1 MPHGDVRSLR
11 DWIDGT
17 ADDCRRH
24 LFGRQA
30 QVGLVD
36 LARGTS
42 LDTDISKLQGRSVLL
57 ATHDQLTAALA
68 LIELD
73 GVARRL
79 VLVPPDV
86 PRAQLAAVIADAGID
101 AVLGDEGPDIDGGDD
116 WGGHGASLP
125 RPEGERVGR
134 GGYDDSVSHRRSP
147 LIPPSPHAK
156 SDISDFAMNSAQV
169 EQARLAMGEGV
180 RDAASLTVIDEGHHD
195 PGDLGVALRVT
206 CRPQIRPLKRA
217 RLDPQP
223 TEWVLFTSGTTGV
236 PKLVMHSLAGLTGA
250 IRRSDTSSAVVWGT
264 FYDIRRYGG
273 LQIFL
278 RALHD
283 GGSLVLSDAKE
294 PVGDF
299 LVRLGRHGVT
309 HMSGTPSHWR
319 RALMSPAAHAMSP
332 GYVRLSGE
340 IADQAILDNLA
351 AFYTPAR
358 IGHAYASTEAGV
370 GFDVNDGRE
379 GFPAALIGAPGDVEM
394 KVVDGTL
401 RISSPRA
408 AARYVGADA
417 AALADPDG
425 FVDTGD
431 MLEQRGDRYHF
442 AGRKGGIINVG
453 GLKVNP
459 EEVEG
464 VINRHPLV
472 RMSLV
477 HPRKSPI
484 TGAIVVAEV
493 VLREEAAADGA
504 DAHAGTLKGEILD
517 LCRAR
522 LAQHKVPAMI
532 RFVPALSVAA
542 SGKLERRHA

>member
-1 MPHGDVRSLR
+1 MPHGDVRTLR
-11 DWIDGT
+11 DLIDHT

-24 LFGRQA
+24 LWGRHA
-30 QVGLVD
+30 DVALAA
-36 LARGTS
+36 LARGSS
-42 LDTDISKLQGRSVLL
+42 LDVDLSKLQGRSILI

-79 VLVPPDV
+79 VLLPPDV
-86 PRAQLAAVIADAGID
+86 PREQLPAVIADAAID
-101 AVLGDEGPDIDGGDD
+101 TLLCDE
-116 WGGHGASLP
+116 ASS
-125 RPEGERVGR
+125 PEHE
-134 GGYDDSVSHRRSP
+134 YDVS
-147 LIPPSPHAK
+147 
-156 SDISDFAMNSAQV
+156 
-169 EQARLAMGEGV
+169 
-180 RDAASLTVIDEGHHD
+180 
-195 PGDLGVALRVT
+195 LRVT
-206 CRPQIRPLKRA
+206 CRPDIRPVTHA
-217 RLDPQP
+217 RLDRRA
-223 TEWVLFTSGTTGV
+223 TEWVLFTSGTTGR
-236 PKLVMHSLAGLTGA
+236 PKMVGHGLAGLMGA
-250 IRRSDTSSAVVWGT
+250 IGRSPISESAVVWGT

-278 RALHD
+278 RAIHD

-294 PVGDF
+294 PVGEF
-299 LVRLGRHGVT
+299 LFRLGRHGVT

-319 RALMSPAAHAMSP
+319 RALMSPAAHAMAP
-332 GYVRLSGE
+332 RYVRLSGE

-351 AFYTPAR
+351 AFYQTAR
-358 IGHAYASTEAGV
+358 VGHAYASTEAGV
-370 GFDVNDGRE
+370 GFDVNDGKE
-379 GFPAALIGAPGDVEM
+379 GFPASLIGAPGEVEM

-401 RISSPRA
+401 RIRSPRA
-408 AARYVGADA
+408 ASGYVGVSAP
-417 AALADPDG
+417 ALADPDG

-431 MLEQRGDRYHF
+431 MLERIGERYHF

-453 GLKVNP
+453 GLKVHP

-464 VINRHPLV
+464 VINRHPQV

-477 HPRKSPI
+477 HPRRSPI

-493 VLREEAAADGA
+493 VLRDEAKADGA
-504 DAHAGTLKGEILD
+504 EARIGALRGEILD

-542 SGKLERRHA
+542 SGKLERHHA

>member
-1 MPHGDVRSLR
+1 MPPPDEARSLR
-11 DWIDGT
+11 DWIDDS
-17 ADDCRRH
+17 ADDGSRQ
-24 LFGRQA
+24 LWGRQA
-30 QVGLVD
+30 QIALGE
-36 LARGTS
+36 LAHATS
-42 LDTDISKLQGRSVLL
+42 LDIDPARLQDRSVLI
-57 ATHDQLTAALA
+57 ATRDQLTAALA

-73 GVARRL
+73 GVAQRMI
-79 VLVPPDV
+79 LVPPD
-86 PRAQLAAVIADAGID
+86 LAREHLPAVIADAGID
-101 AVLGDEGPDIDGGDD
+101 ALLCDD
-116 WGGHGASLP
+116 AHGL
-125 RPEGERVGR
+125 
-134 GGYDDSVSHRRSP
+134 
-147 LIPPSPHAK
+147 
-156 SDISDFAMNSAQV
+156 
-169 EQARLAMGEGV
+169 
-180 RDAASLTVIDEGHHD
+180 
-195 PGDLGVALRVT
+195 GDLGVALRVT
-206 CRPQIRPLKRA
+206 CRPRLRPVVRPP
-217 RLDPQP
+217 LDRVP
-223 TEWVLFTSGTTGV
+223 TEWVLFTSGTTGA
-236 PKLVMHSLAGLTGA
+236 PKMVMHTLAGLSGA
-250 IRRSDTSSAVVWGT
+250 IKRGVARDGGVVWGT

-278 RALHD
+278 RAMHD
-283 GGSLVLSDAKE
+283 GGSLVLSDAE
-294 PVGDF
+294 EGVGDF
-299 LVRLGRHGVT
+299 LVRLGHRGVT

-319 RALMSPAAHAMSP
+319 RALMSPSARAMSP
-332 GYVRLSGE
+332 RYVRLSGE

-351 AFYTPAR
+351 AFYTAAR

-379 GFPAALIGAPGDVEM
+379 GFPAALIGTPGEVEM

-401 RISSPRA
+401 RIRSPRA
-408 AARYVGADA
+408 AHGYVGAAA
-417 AALADPDG
+417 AALADSDG

-431 MLEQRGDRYHF
+431 MLERKGERYHF

-464 VINRHPLV
+464 VINRHPQV

-493 VLREEAAADGA
+493 VLREDA
-504 DAHAGTLKGEILD
+504 DAEEARAGALKGEILD

>member
-1 MPHGDVRSLR
+1 MPHGEVRSLR
-11 DWIDGT
+11 DWLDDT

-24 LFGRQA
+24 LWGRQA
-30 QVGLVD
+30 QVGLGELVHGSGLDID
-36 LARGTS
+36 L
-42 LDTDISKLQGRSVLL
+42 LQLQGRSVLV
-57 ATHDQLTAALA
+57 ATRDQLTAALA

-79 VLVPPDV
+79 TLAPPDV
-86 PRAQLAAVIADAGID
+86 PREHLRTVIADAAID
-101 AVLGDEGPDIDGGDD
+101 AVLSDDETDD
-116 WGGHGASLP
+116 L
-125 RPEGERVGR
+125 
-134 GGYDDSVSHRRSP
+134 
-147 LIPPSPHAK
+147 
-156 SDISDFAMNSAQV
+156 
-169 EQARLAMGEGV
+169 
-180 RDAASLTVIDEGHHD
+180 
-195 PGDLGVALRVT
+195 GDLDVTLRVT
-206 CRPQIRPLKRA
+206 CRPVIRPAERP
-217 RLDPQP
+217 RLDRQP

-236 PKLVMHSLAGLTGA
+236 PKMLIHSLAGLAGA
-250 IRRSDTSSAVVWGT
+250 IKRGDTRDGTVVWGT

-283 GGSLVLSDAKE
+283 GGSLVLSDPKE

-299 LVRLGRHGVT
+299 LGRLGRHGVT

-319 RALMSPAAHAMSP
+319 RALMSPCARAMSP
-332 GYVRLSGE
+332 RYIRLSGE

-351 AFYTPAR
+351 AFYGTAR

-370 GFDVNDGRE
+370 GFDVNDGHE
-379 GFPAALIGAPGDVEM
+379 GFPASMIGGPGDVQL
-394 KVVDGTL
+394 KVVDGSL
-401 RISSPRA
+401 RIRSPRTA
-408 AARYVGADA
+408 FGYVGAGA

-431 MLEQRGDRYHF
+431 MLERRGDRYHF

-453 GLKVNP
+453 GLKVHP

-464 VINRHPLV
+464 VINRHPHV

-493 VLREEAAADGA
+493 VLREEAQADGE
-504 DAHAGTLKGEILD
+504 AGIGALRSEILD

-542 SGKLERRHA
+542 SGKLERHNA

>member
-1 MPHGDVRSLR
+1 MS
-11 DWIDGT
+11 
-17 ADDCRRH
+17 A
-24 LFGRQA
+24 
-30 QVGLVD
+30 
-36 LARGTS
+36 
-42 LDTDISKLQGRSVLL
+42 KLQGCSVLI
-57 ATHDQLTAALA
+57 ATRDQLTAALA

-79 VLVPPDV
+79 ILAPPDV
-86 PRAQLAAVIADAGID
+86 PREHLPTVIAEAGID
-101 AVLGDEGPDIDGGDD
+101 ALLCDDE
-116 WGGHGASLP
+116 
-125 RPEGERVGR
+125 
-134 GGYDDSVSHRRSP
+134 
-147 LIPPSPHAK
+147 HA
-156 SDISDFAMNSAQV
+156 
-169 EQARLAMGEGV
+169 
-180 RDAASLTVIDEGHHD
+180 
-195 PGDLGVALRVT
+195 PGDLGVALRAT
-206 CRPQIRPLKRA
+206 CRPQLRPVA
-217 RLDPQP
+217 RPRLERQP
-223 TEWVLFTSGTTGV
+223 TEWVLFTSGTTGA
-236 PKLVMHSLAGLTGA
+236 PKMVMHSLAGLSGA
-250 IRRSDTSSAVVWGT
+250 IKRSATGDGSVVWGT

-278 RALHD
+278 RAMHD
-283 GGSLVLSDAKE
+283 GGSLVLSDAEE
-294 PVGDF
+294 PMGDF

-319 RALMSPAAHAMSP
+319 RALMSPSARAMSP
-332 GYVRLSGE
+332 RYVRLSGE
-340 IADQAILDNLA
+340 IADQAVLDNLA
-351 AFYTPAR
+351 AFYATAR

-379 GFPAALIGAPGDVEM
+379 GFPAALIGAPGEVEM

-401 RISSPRA
+401 RIRSPRA
-408 AARYVGADA
+408 AHGYVGAGA
-417 AALADPDG
+417 AALADSDG

-431 MLEQRGDRYHF
+431 MLERIGDRYHF

-464 VINRHPLV
+464 VINRHPQV

-493 VLREEAAADGA
+493 VLRENAETGGA
-504 DAHAGTLKGEILD
+504 DATAATLKGEILD

>member
-1 MPHGDVRSLR
+1 MPHGDVRTLR
-11 DWIDGT
+11 DWLDDN

-24 LFGRQA
+24 LFGRSA
-30 QVGLVD
+30 QVALD
-36 LARGTS
+36 ALKNGTS
-42 LDTDISKLQGRSVLL
+42 LDIDLAKLQGRSVLI
-57 ATHDQLTAALA
+57 ATRDQLTAALA

-73 GVARRL
+73 GVARRI

-86 PRAQLAAVIADAGID
+86 PREQLSAVMAAAGID
-101 AVLGDEGPDIDGGDD
+101 AVLRDEELCDHDD
-116 WGGHGASLP
+116 
-125 RPEGERVGR
+125 
-134 GGYDDSVSHRRSP
+134 
-147 LIPPSPHAK
+147 
-156 SDISDFAMNSAQV
+156 M
-169 EQARLAMGEGV
+169 
-180 RDAASLTVIDEGHHD
+180 AA
-195 PGDLGVALRVT
+195 PGVALRVT
-206 CRPQIRPLKRA
+206 CRARIEPLARP
-217 RLDPQP
+217 RLERQP

-236 PKLVMHSLAGLTGA
+236 PKMVVHSLAGLTGA
-250 IRRSDTSSAVVWGT
+250 ITSGGVRDGSVVWGT

-278 RALHD
+278 RAMHD
-283 GGSLVLSDAKE
+283 GGSLILSDAKE

-319 RALMSPAAHAMSP
+319 RALMSPSARQMSP
-332 GYVRLSGE
+332 RYVRLSGE
-340 IADQAILDNLA
+340 IADQVILDNLA
-351 AFYTPAR
+351 ACYASAR
-358 IGHAYASTEAGV
+358 VGHAYASTEAGV

-379 GFPAALIGAPGDVEM
+379 GFPASLIGAPGEVEM
-394 KVVDGTL
+394 KVVDGSL
-401 RISSPRA
+401 RIRSPRTA
-408 AARYVGADA
+408 FGYVGAGA

-431 MLEQRGDRYHF
+431 MLERSGDRYHF
-442 AGRKGGIINVG
+442 TGRKGGIINVG
-453 GLKVNP
+453 GLKVHP

-464 VINRHPLV
+464 VINRHPQV

-493 VLREEAAADGA
+493 VLRDEAKAAGA
-504 DAHAGTLKGEILD
+504 DASGALRGEILD

-542 SGKLERRHA
+542 SGKLERHHA